1 MVNDYGHG
9 IRITAIC
16 LSLCSLLAVST
27 RLYRSCFMLGRLA
40 WHAIFIIIAL
50 VSMLHRPN
58 QRFQW
63 ILTIPPVCGI
73 AASTGMVLLTAV
85 GLGVHD
91 VSGSISSQDRYQ
103 WGLMATNCVYLSC
116 NAFVKLGLLEMYR
129 HFTMLWYN
137 QWWISTMQVLSI
149 IFGLSGVL
157 GVIFQCVP
165 VTSAWD
171 HSIVGACHGKKFQC
185 FHD

>member
-1 MVNDYGHG
+1 MVNDFEHG
-9 IRITAIC
+9 TLLQSALAC
-16 LSLCSLLAVST
+16 ALSWLCQRGYTVSA
-27 RLYRSCFMLGRLA
+27 SCWVDWPGMP
-40 WHAIFIIIAL
+40 FIIIAL

-73 AASTGMVLLTAV
+73 ATSTGMALLTAV

-137 QWWISTMQVLSI
+137 QWWTSTVQVLSI